1 MFYRFGKNDVRM
13 AIDLDGLFSDEEC
26 FIAGGAPSLKDFAT
40 KLNETRGVSV
50 LAINNAATVVRPTLW
65 VGGDRPVCYS
75 KSILVDPTIMKF
87 GIKVADK
94 RRQEVNGRP
103 WCEWPNTFFFGT
115 KDGFNPKNFLNFDKD
130 LVWWKNTFFIALQLA
145 FRLGFR
151 TAYLVGCGFDIPVEV
166 DPDKDQYA
174 WETHLDEDELRR
186 NKRLYSNSV
195 GLIESLLPHFKE
207 KGFKLISCTPDSLAN
222 DILPY
227 EEAETVLAG
236 LVDRIP
242 KPDTA
247 DLPHSS
253 KSRSVEA
260 AGP

>member
-1 MFYRFGKNDVRM
+1 MFYRFGKNEVRL
-13 AIDLDGLFSDEEC
+13 AIDLDGLFLDEAC
-26 FIAGGAPSLKDFAT
+26 FIAGGAPSLKDFAP
-40 KLNETRGVSV
+40 KLNEARGINV
-50 LAINNAATVVRPTLW
+50 LAINNAGTVVRPTIW

-87 GIKVADK
+87 GVKVSNK
-94 RRQEVNGRP
+94 RRYEVNGKP
-103 WCEWPNTFFFGT
+103 WYAWPNTFFFGA
-115 KDGFNPKNFLNFDKD
+115 KSGFNLKNFLNFDKD

-151 TAYLVGCGFDIPVEV
+151 KAYLVGCGFDIPTEV
-166 DPDKDQYA
+166 DSKKDQYA
-174 WETHLDEDELRR
+174 WETHLDEGELKN

-195 GLIESLLPHFKE
+195 STIKSLLPHFEE
-207 KGFKLISCTPDSLAN
+207 KGFKLVSCTPDSLAN

-227 EEAETVLAG
+227 EEAEAVLAG
-236 LVDRIP
+236 LADRIP

-253 KSRSVEA
+253 KSSKVGA
-260 AGP
+260 V